1 MELFHVSPLVGLIG
15 GTITGLVAL
24 FIYNRFTGEWVYM
37 TRKKCKECKGRGFV
51 FITVPDVKFKSI
63 YDYSIRDTGE
73 KAQCMKCFGKGVK

>member
-1 MELFHVSPLVGLIG
+1 
-15 GTITGLVAL
+15 
-24 FIYNRFTGEWVYM
+24 M